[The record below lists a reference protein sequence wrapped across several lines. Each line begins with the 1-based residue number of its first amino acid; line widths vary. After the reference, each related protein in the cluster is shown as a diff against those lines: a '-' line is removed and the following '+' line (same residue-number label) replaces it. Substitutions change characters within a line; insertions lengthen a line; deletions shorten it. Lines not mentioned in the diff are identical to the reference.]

1 MLNFSKFLCLQ
12 VFIVFVFSACKK
24 DDDVTPKSILTFDG
38 KTYDLASGLLIDYG
52 QFKTTEGHAQVLF
65 LYSSGIKIHEGAGK
79 IDSTSGKGHIVYFEI
94 FSPLSNTLGEGEY
107 IFDDTATFLAKTF
120 GFSYVVFNADYIT
133 SDGEVHEIIQGKV
146 NVKKDGNNYELTF
159 DCTEGSDGKK
169 LTGYYNGPLKF
180 YDAK

>member
-52 QFKTTEGHAQVLF
+52 KFKTTEGHAQVLF